1 MSTKNLMSKEAI
13 AKLKELSEKARTCM
27 FMTDLKHQPVT
38 CRPMSLNEC
47 DEQGNLW
54 FISSSSSNK
63 NFEIGQDDN
72 VQLIFMNNGDSE
84 YLSIYG
90 KAEIFT
96 DKSIIDDKWTVFAKP
111 WFKEGKDDPDVS
123 VIRVIPDESYYWDT
137 KAGKF
142 ISMLS
147 FAAAAITGKETDNS
161 DGIEGKL
168 NI

>member
-1 MSTKNLMSKEAI
+1 MSTENLNNAAAI
-13 AKLKELSEKARTCM
+13 DKMKELTEKAGTCM
-27 FMTDLKHQPVT
+27 FLTSLHQRPVS

-63 NFEIGQDDN
+63 NFDIGEDSS
-72 VQLIFMNNGDSE
+72 VQLIFMNNSKAE

-90 KAEIFT
+90 RAEIFK
-96 DKSIIDDKWTVFAKP
+96 DKNIIDEKWTVFAKP

-123 VIRVIPDESYYWDT
+123 IIRVTPSESYYWDT

-147 FAAAAITGKETDNS
+147 FAAAALTGKESDNS
-161 DGIEGKL
+161 DGIEGAL
-168 NI
+168 DI